1 MHMVRWRMLKVK
13 SPPPR
18 FPLSPIPWA
27 PSAEQ
32 PTHSITYLVNHFYR
46 LIGNTIG
53 CKAGA
58 FDYKQL
64 KVRCCK
70 TCQAIGRTAR
80 IKCWVKKKKFS
91 ILRQSRAAD
100 VDADADADVMRKQK
114 FRLAKGGKNYF
125 ADGRHYWKAERVNGI
140 KIERN
145 TK

>member
-1 MHMVRWRMLKVK
+1 MVRWRMLKVK

-80 IKCWVKKKKFS
+80 IKCWVKKKEVFNS
-91 ILRQSRAAD
+91 ASVPRCRRRRRRRRRCDAETEIPSGQGRQKLFCR
-100 VDADADADVMRKQK
+100 RQT
-114 FRLAKGGKNYF
+114 LLEG
-125 ADGRHYWKAERVNGI
+125 
-140 KIERN
+140 
-145 TK
+145 